1 MKIFKRYLNALL
13 TKFLLFAPLIGM
25 LMPIYSSANIK
36 EATITAVLATLAA
49 FLTADLVI
57 YPHFGNLPG
66 IIGDAFIT
74 MLVMT
79 EMSKSLNAN
88 LSWIGVFLIIG
99 IIIIGEW
106 NYHLYLDRTLFPR
119 RKRK

>member
-1 MKIFKRYLNALL
+1 MKNIKRYLNALL

-36 EATITAVLATLAA
+36 EAIITAVVATLAA

-57 YPHFGNLPG
+57 YPYFGNLPG
-66 IIGDAFIT
+66 IVADALIT

-79 EMSKSLNAN
+79 EMSKSLGTN
-88 LSWIGVFLIIG
+88 LSWVGVFLIIG

-106 NYHLYLDRTLFPR
+106 NYHLYLDRTLFPK